1 MGLTLRRA
9 GSADAAAVRAL
20 TRAAYAPWAAMI
32 GREPLPMRAD
42 YDQAVRQHRIDL
54 AHDGETLVGLI
65 EMVEEPGTLLVEN
78 VAVRPGLQ
86 GGGIG
91 SFLLRHA
98 EAVAQAAGLATLRL
112 YTNAAFAVNITL
124 YQKLGYVVV
133 RQEQLPAATVVHM
146 EKRLA
151 G

>member
-1 MGLTLRRA
+1 MALTLRRA
-9 GSADAAAVRAL
+9 GPADAGAVREL

-42 YDQAVRQHRIDL
+42 YDRAVREHRIDL
-54 AHDGETLVGLI
+54 AYDGATLVGLI
-65 EMVEEPGTLLVEN
+65 ELVEEPGALLVEN

-91 SFLLRHA
+91 SFLMHHA
-98 EAVAQAAGLATLRL
+98 ETVAREAGIAVLRL

-124 YQKLGYVVV
+124 YQNLGYVVT
-133 RQEQLPAATVVHM
+133 RQEQLPVATVVHM

-151 G
+151 E